1 MSILAAVKTLLEAD
15 ATLLAAATGGIYDY
29 GETGRDG
36 ISRTAAATSAA
47 FDSYGVIK
55 PCILLKSRSETPDG
69 MLADDAE
76 RMVSLREVIEAWFYE
91 DSGYSNIDTMRA
103 RVYRLL
109 HAAQVSGSVVVYW
122 QGDSRF
128 GVRDP
133 DLDANVLRSEYSARV
148 VRTAT

>member
-76 RMVSLREVIEAWFYE
+76 RMVSLREVLEVWSYE
-91 DSGYSNIDTMRA
+91 DQGYTNINSIAA
-103 RVYRLL
+103 RIYRLL
-109 HAAQVSGSVVVYW
+109 HATQVSGSVMVYW
-122 QGDSRF
+122 QGDVRF

-133 DLDANVLRSEYSARV
+133 DLDANVMRSDYVARLI
-148 VRTAT
+148 RRAA